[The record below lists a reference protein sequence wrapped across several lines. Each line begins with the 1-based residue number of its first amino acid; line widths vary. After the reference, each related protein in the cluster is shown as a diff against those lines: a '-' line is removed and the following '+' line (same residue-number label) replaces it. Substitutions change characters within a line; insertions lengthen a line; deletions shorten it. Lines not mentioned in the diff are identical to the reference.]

1 MKKKTKRILALCG
14 VILLLG
20 MYVITFILALTTNEA
35 TKGFFMASVACTFL
49 VPIFIYAMQLV
60 ANFLRG
66 KGSDENTPSEK
77 PSDRQ

>member
-1 MKKKTKRILALCG
+1 MKKKTKRVLALCG
-14 VILLLG
+14 AILLLG
-20 MYVITFILALTTNEA
+20 MYVVTFILALTTNEA

-66 KGSDENTPSEK
+66 KGSDENTPGEK
-77 PSDRQ
+77 PDSKH